1 MNGELI
7 KDIKELKGRKWL
19 SFIMILVAAV
29 TYGYFLTHSTI
40 GMDDTAIERYFIEG
54 WAPHVGRWTLYLLNL
69 VLDFAYFTPYFMDII
84 GVMLLCLSAYL
95 FCVLLYRVSGR
106 NVSTMSLVAFATVY
120 ITYPL
125 VGEVYIYYLHNGISL
140 SFCLMALLGLAWW
153 EYLSKGKWK
162 QIIWVTLFL
171 SLAIGCYESFALVY
185 MVLICGIYMLAIIK
199 DTLEK
204 KKFLPWLK
212 DAALAVVPLLLSM
225 IIRKIMYTLIN
236 VSLGLGTDARDM
248 SKLELWLVNNP
259 LVILKD
265 LLHQLAVRYV
275 INGEFIFAIKIYV
288 ITTMVFVVAML
299 VYTILKK
306 KWSLLF
312 WGSMI
317 LITPWLLIIVE
328 LVITP
333 YRAAQAIML
342 FVPWAWFI
350 CYEFLRCI
358 RRPKVHRVTQI
369 IMVAVLSVVVFRQGF
384 ELHHYFYFDYMKD
397 QYNRE
402 YCHEL
407 AYDLYSNYDTE
418 NKPVIFIGQR
428 EMPQALRENVYQNVA
443 DVKLVHS
450 NYVDEYGYRIWDIGC
465 SDMIAW
471 STWADL
477 GDGEYEIYRYMEML
491 GYDFIQPSAEVRL
504 ELVKEATGEF
514 NYPVWPQAGSVIET
528 DDYICVYMGP
538 VTVSL

>member
-1 MNGELI
+1 MYSELL
-7 KDIKELKGRKWL
+7 KDLKELKGCKW
-19 SFIMILVAAV
+19 IIGILVLVATV

-69 VLDFAYFTPYFMDII
+69 VLDFAHFTPYFMDII

-106 NVSTMSLVAFATVY
+106 NIGILSLIAFATVY

-125 VGEVYIYYLHNGISL
+125 LGEVYIYYFHNGISL
-140 SFCLMALLGLAWW
+140 SFCLMALAGLAWW
-153 EYLSKGKWK
+153 EYLSKGNWK
-162 QIIWVTLFL
+162 QILWVTLFL

-185 MVLICGIYMLAIIK
+185 MVLICGIYILAIVK
-199 DTLEK
+199 NTAEK

-225 IIRKIMYTLIN
+225 VIRKMMYTLIN
-236 VSLGLGTDARDM
+236 ACLGLATDARDM
-248 SKLELWLVNNP
+248 SKLELWIVNDP
-259 LVILKD
+259 FVILKD

-275 INGEFIFAIKIYV
+275 INGEFIFGIKVYV
-288 ITTMVFVVAML
+288 ITTLVFVVAML
-299 VYTILKK
+299 IYTIRKK

-317 LITPWLLIIVE
+317 LITPWLLLFVE

-333 YRAAQAIML
+333 YRATQAIML
-342 FVPWAWFI
+342 FVAWAWFI
-350 CYEFLRCI
+350 CYEFLSYI
-358 RRPKVHRVTQI
+358 PKPKMYRVTQI
-369 IMVAVLSVVVFRQGF
+369 IMVVILSIVVFRQGF

-397 QYNRE
+397 EYNRT

-418 NKPVIFIGQR
+418 NKPVVFIGQR
-428 EMPQALRENVYQNVA
+428 VMPQALRENVYQDVTDVA
-443 DVKLVHS
+443 LVHHS
-450 NYVDEYGYRIWDIGC
+450 YVDEYGYHVWDIGC

-491 GYDFIQPSAEVRL
+491 GYDFIQPSAEMRM
-504 ELVKEATGEF
+504 ELVENATE
-514 NYPVWPQAGSVIET
+514 NRDYPIWPRAGSIIET
-528 DDYICVYMGP
+528 EDYICVYMGQ
-538 VTVSL
+538 VTVSM